1 MYLYRVYT
9 LFDITFTNVIRHPKT
24 NEPNH
29 QETLFRRNQQRNWET
44 MQQVLAMRAQIHVIE
59 LPKVIDSCQLFS
71 KKLFKKTR
79 AWTFDFGVEQV
90 DVYGPDLRLLLD
102 DCNGT
107 PMILDLTETAVMSVS
122 RLECYSNLRNIIIE
136 YTGTT
141 K

>member
-9 LFDITFTNVIRHPKT
+9 LFDITCTNVIRHPKPT
-24 NEPNH
+24 EPNH
-29 QETLFRRNQQRNWET
+29 RENLFQRNQQRNWET
-44 MQQVLAMRAQIHVIE
+44 IQQVLAMRAQIYVVE
-59 LPKVIDSCQLFS
+59 LPKVIESCQFFP

-79 AWTFDFGVEQV
+79 AWVFEFGVEQV

-107 PMILDLTETAVMSVS
+107 PMILDLTENAVMSVS
-122 RLECYSNLRNIIIE
+122 SLECYSNLRNIIIE
-136 YTGTT
+136 FLGTT